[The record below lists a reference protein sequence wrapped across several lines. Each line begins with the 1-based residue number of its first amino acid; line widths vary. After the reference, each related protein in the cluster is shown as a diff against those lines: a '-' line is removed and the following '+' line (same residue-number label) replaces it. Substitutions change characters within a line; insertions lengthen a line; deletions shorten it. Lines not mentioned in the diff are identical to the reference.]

1 MAYLNHFRLQLEPF
15 SNAPDMRFFWPGAP
29 YERALLRLRFAVDAR
44 RGLAVCT
51 GPVGHGKTTIA
62 RRMYDELPSE
72 QFVKGLLVVIHSDV
86 TAEWLLRKIAGL
98 LGVAEPAGEKLDM
111 LGQIFARLREI
122 DDAGKTAVI
131 LVDEVQML
139 ASRELMEEFRGLL
152 NIEIQGRKL
161 INFVFFGLPET
172 EQALSL
178 DQPLKNR
185 VAVRV
190 HLEPFDEEMTRRYV
204 FHRCRVAGGASSM
217 FPPDVVAAVHRLS
230 KGAPRLINTL
240 CDNLLLEAFLNDSQ
254 VLTPAMAEK
263 IALDLGLLAQPRRS
277 TSIVDRILDEPA
289 PETAS
294 GKFDNDWDVINRASI
309 DDILG
314 FLSK

>member
-1 MAYLNHFRLQLEPF
+1 MSYLAHFQLRLEPF

-29 YERALLRLRFAVDAR
+29 YERGLARLRFAIEAR

-51 GPVGHGKTTIA
+51 GPVGHGKTTLA
-62 RRMYDELPSE
+62 RRMYDELSSDE
-72 QFVKGLLVVIHSDV
+72 FVKGLLVVIHSDV
-86 TAEWLLRKIAGL
+86 TADWLLHKIAGL
-98 LGVAEPAGEKLDM
+98 LGVAEPASDKLGL
-111 LGQIFARLREI
+111 LGQIYGRLRQI

-161 INFVFFGLPET
+161 INFIFFGLPET
-172 EQALSL
+172 ERALSL
-178 DQPLKNR
+178 DLPLKNR

-190 HLEPFDEEMTRRYV
+190 NLEPFDGEMTRRYV
-204 FHRCRVAGGASSM
+204 FHRCRIAGGAQNL
-217 FPPDVVAAVHRLS
+217 FPPDVIERIHARS
-230 KGAPRLINTL
+230 KGTPRLINTL
-240 CDNLLLEAFLNDSQ
+240 CDNMLLEGFLSNSR
-254 VLTPAMAEK
+254 VLTPEMVDK
-263 IALDLGLLAQPRRS
+263 IAQELGLIEAPRPQM
-277 TSIVDRILDEPA
+277 SIVDRILDEPA
-289 PETAS
+289 PEHAQ
-294 GKFDNDWDVINRASI
+294 GKFDSDWDVLTTASI